1 MFPREFWIKKIQEA
15 WKLRSIIW
23 LVGVRRIGKTTLVK
37 SLSEDHKNT
46 ENGVEH
52 GSLLYYDCELKRNR
66 DLIESDV
73 EEFWQGKEN
82 KIVILDEIHR
92 LENPSEVLKIA
103 ADHYSKAKVI
113 ATGSSTLAASKKFK
127 DTLSGRKIVIELRPL
142 IEADLLA
149 FAQNKNPKII
159 EPINEDN
166 ENAEIGVRQ
175 QCHNALL
182 EKRFLYGGMPE
193 NYLSDELPEYAFE
206 EWIDSYWSKDIQELY
221 ELRSKF
227 AFQKFMELL
236 FIQSGGIFEASKFAT
251 DCKVSSPTIS
261 NFLHVLEETF
271 VIDVLRPYHKRKN
284 SEIVSAPKVYAFDT
298 GLACYLKGW
307 SSLRNEDLGIFW
319 EHFVLNELK
328 AQLQNNADILYW
340 RNKKKQEVD
349 FIIKKKRSQTVIAI
363 ETKWQAKNFSP
374 DNLQAFRELHPEG
387 ENFLIA
393 NDIQESYTKNYTD
406 LKVKFISLREFI
418 LQITLGTAP

>member
-1 MFPREFWIKKIQEA
+1 MFPREFWITKIQEA
-15 WKLRSIIW
+15 WRLRSIIW

-37 SLSEDHKNT
+37 SLSEGHKAGKNAK
-46 ENGVEH
+46 NGIEH
-52 GSLLYYDCELKRNR
+52 QSLLYYDCELKRNR

-73 EEFWQGKEN
+73 EKFWEEKEN
-82 KIVILDEIHR
+82 QIVILDEIHR

-103 ADHYSKAKVI
+103 ADHYPKVKVI
-113 ATGSSTLAASKKFK
+113 ATGSSNLAASKKFK

-142 IEADLLA
+142 IEADLHA
-149 FAQNKNPKII
+149 FTHNKNIKKNPRI
-159 EPINEDN
+159 EDDK
-166 ENAEIGVRQ
+166 NAEIRVSLHA
-175 QCHNALL
+175 HNAVL

-193 NYLSDELPEYAFE
+193 NYLNDELPEYAFE

-307 SSLRNEDLGIFW
+307 SSLRNEDLGILW
-319 EHFVLNELK
+319 EHFVLNEFK
-328 AQLQNNADILYW
+328 AHLQNNADILYW

-393 NDIQESYTKNYTD
+393 NDIQESYTKNYTN
-406 LKVKFISLREFI
+406 LKVKFISLKEFFNFPI
-418 LQITLGTAP
+418 

>member
-37 SLSEDHKNT
+37 SLSEGDKAGKNAK
-46 ENGVEH
+46 NGIAH

-103 ADHYSKAKVI
+103 ADHYPKVKVI

-142 IEADLLA
+142 IEADLHA
-149 FAQNKNPKII
+149 FAHNKNLKKSTKT
-159 EPINEDN
+159 
-166 ENAEIGVRQ
+166 
-175 QCHNALL
+175 HTLL

-193 NYLSDELPEYAFE
+193 NYLSDKLPEYAFE
-206 EWIDSYWSKDIQELY
+206 EWVDSYWSKDIQELY

-271 VIDVLRPYHKRKN
+271 VIDILRPYHKRKN

-307 SSLRNEDLGIFW
+307 SSLRNEDLGILW
-319 EHFVLNELK
+319 EHFVLNEFK
-328 AQLQNNADILYW
+328 AHLQNNADILYW

-363 ETKWQAKNFSP
+363 ETKWQAKNFNP

-393 NDIQESYTKNYTD
+393 NDIQESYTKNYTN
-406 LKVKFISLREFI
+406 LKVKFMSLKEFI
-418 LQITLGTAP
+418 LQI

>member
-1 MFPREFWIKKIQEA
+1 MFPREFWITKIQEA

-37 SLSEDHKNT
+37 SLSEGHKAGKNT

-73 EEFWQGKEN
+73 EKFWEKKEN
-82 KIVILDEIHR
+82 QIVILDEIHR

-103 ADHYSKAKVI
+103 ADHYPKVKVI

-142 IEADLLA
+142 IEADLHA
-149 FAQNKNPKII
+149 FAQNKNIKKSTKT
-159 EPINEDN
+159 
-166 ENAEIGVRQ
+166 
-175 QCHNALL
+175 NALL

-193 NYLSDELPEYAFE
+193 NYLRDELPEYAFE

-307 SSLRNEDLGIFW
+307 SSLRNEDLGILW
-319 EHFVLNELK
+319 EHFVLNEFK
-328 AQLQNNADILYW
+328 AHLQNNADIMYW

-363 ETKWQAKNFSP
+363 ETKWQAKNFNP
-374 DNLQAFRELHPEG
+374 DNLQTFRELHPEG

-393 NDIQESYTKNYTD
+393 NDIQESYTKNYTN
-406 LKVKFISLREFI
+406 LKVKFISLKEFI
-418 LQITLGTAP
+418 SQITQ

>member
-1 MFPREFWIKKIQEA
+1 
-15 WKLRSIIW
+15 
-23 LVGVRRIGKTTLVK
+23 
-37 SLSEDHKNT
+37 
-46 ENGVEH
+46 
-52 GSLLYYDCELKRNR
+52 
-66 DLIESDV
+66 
-73 EEFWQGKEN
+73 
-82 KIVILDEIHR
+82 
-92 LENPSEVLKIA
+92 
-103 ADHYSKAKVI
+103 
-113 ATGSSTLAASKKFK
+113 
-127 DTLSGRKIVIELRPL
+127 
-142 IEADLLA
+142 
-149 FAQNKNPKII
+149 
-159 EPINEDN
+159 
-166 ENAEIGVRQ
+166 
-175 QCHNALL
+175 
-182 EKRFLYGGMPE
+182 MPE

-307 SSLRNEDLGIFW
+307 SSLRSEDLGILW

-363 ETKWQAKNFSP
+363 ETKWQAKNFNP

-393 NDIQESYTKNYTD
+393 NDIQESYTKNYTN
-406 LKVKFISLREFI
+406 LKVKFISLKEFI
-418 LQITLGTAP
+418 LQI

>member
-1 MFPREFWIKKIQEA
+1 MFPREFWITKIQEA

-37 SLSEDHKNT
+37 SLSEAHKAGKNA
-46 ENGVEH
+46 ENGIAH
-52 GSLLYYDCELKRNR
+52 QSLLYYDCELKRNR

-73 EEFWQGKEN
+73 EKFWEEKEN
-82 KIVILDEIHR
+82 QIVILDEIHR

-103 ADHYSKAKVI
+103 ADHYPKVKVI

-142 IEADLLA
+142 IEADLNA
-149 FAQNKNPKII
+149 FANNKNIKKSTKT
-159 EPINEDN
+159 
-166 ENAEIGVRQ
+166 
-175 QCHNALL
+175 NALL

-363 ETKWQAKNFSP
+363 ETKWQTKHFSP

-393 NDIQESYTKNYTD
+393 NDIQESYTKNYTN
-406 LKVKFISLREFI
+406 LKVKFISLKEFI
-418 LQITLGTAP
+418 LQI

>member
-1 MFPREFWIKKIQEA
+1 MFPREFWITKIQEA

-37 SLSEDHKNT
+37 SLSEAHKAGKNT
-46 ENGVEH
+46 ENGIAH
-52 GSLLYYDCELKRNR
+52 QSLLYYDCELKRNR

-73 EEFWQGKEN
+73 EKFWEEKEN
-82 KIVILDEIHR
+82 QIVILDEIHR

-103 ADHYSKAKVI
+103 ADHYPKVKVI

-142 IEADLLA
+142 IEADLNA
-149 FAQNKNPKII
+149 FAHNKNIKKSTKT
-159 EPINEDN
+159 NT
-166 ENAEIGVRQ
+166 
-175 QCHNALL
+175 LL

-319 EHFVLNELK
+319 EHFVLNELQ

-363 ETKWQAKNFSP
+363 ETKWQAKNFNP

-393 NDIQESYTKNYTD
+393 NDIQESYTKNYTN
-406 LKVKFISLREFI
+406 LQVKFISLKEFI
-418 LQITLGTAP
+418 LQI

>member
-1 MFPREFWIKKIQEA
+1 MFPREFWITKIQEA
-15 WKLRSIIW
+15 WRLRSIIW

-37 SLSEDHKNT
+37 SLSEDHENAKN
-46 ENGVEH
+46 GIVH
-52 GSLLYYDCELKRNR
+52 QSLLYYDCELKRNR

-73 EEFWQGKEN
+73 EKFWEKKEN
-82 KIVILDEIHR
+82 QIVILDEIHR

-103 ADHYSKAKVI
+103 ADHYPKVKVI

-142 IEADLLA
+142 IEADLHA
-149 FAQNKNPKII
+149 FTNNNLKKSTKI
-159 EPINEDN
+159 NT
-166 ENAEIGVRQ
+166 
-175 QCHNALL
+175 LL

-307 SSLRNEDLGIFW
+307 SSLRNEDLGILW
-319 EHFVLNELK
+319 EHFVLNEFK
-328 AQLQNNADILYW
+328 AHLQNNADILYW

-363 ETKWQAKNFSP
+363 ETKWQAKNFNP

-406 LKVKFISLREFI
+406 LKVKFISLKEFI
-418 LQITLGTAP
+418 SQITPSTAP

>member
-1 MFPREFWIKKIQEA
+1 MFPREFWITKIQEA
-15 WKLRSIIW
+15 WRLRSIIW

-37 SLSEDHKNT
+37 SLSEDHENAKN
-46 ENGVEH
+46 GILH
-52 GSLLYYDCELKRNR
+52 QSLLYYDCELKRNR

-73 EEFWQGKEN
+73 EKFWEKKEN
-82 KIVILDEIHR
+82 QIVILDEIHR

-103 ADHYSKAKVI
+103 ADHYPKVKVI

-142 IEADLLA
+142 IEADLHA
-149 FAQNKNPKII
+149 FANNNLKKSTKI
-159 EPINEDN
+159 
-166 ENAEIGVRQ
+166 
-175 QCHNALL
+175 NALL

-261 NFLHVLEETF
+261 NFLHLLEETF

-284 SEIVSAPKVYAFDT
+284 SEIVSAPKVYTFDT
-298 GLACYLKGW
+298 GLTCYLKGW
-307 SSLRNEDLGIFW
+307 SSLRNEDLGMLW
-319 EHFVLNELK
+319 EHFVLNEFK
-328 AQLQNNADILYW
+328 AHLQNNADILYW

-363 ETKWQAKNFSP
+363 ETKWQAKNFNP

-393 NDIQESYTKNYTD
+393 NDIQESYTKNYTN
-406 LKVKFISLREFI
+406 LKVKFISLKEFI
-418 LQITLGTAP
+418 SQITQ

>member
-103 ADHYSKAKVI
+103 ADHYPKVKVI

-142 IEADLLA
+142 IEADLHA
-149 FAQNKNPKII
+149 FANNNLKKSTKI
-159 EPINEDN
+159 NT
-166 ENAEIGVRQ
+166 
-175 QCHNALL
+175 LL

-307 SSLRNEDLGIFW
+307 SSLRNEDLGILW
-319 EHFVLNELK
+319 EHFVLNEFK
-328 AQLQNNADILYW
+328 AHLQNNADILYW

-363 ETKWQAKNFSP
+363 ETKWQAKNFNP

-393 NDIQESYTKNYTD
+393 NDIQESYTKNYSN
-406 LKVKFISLREFI
+406 LKVKFISLKEFI
-418 LQITLGTAP
+418 SQITQ

>member
-1 MFPREFWIKKIQEA
+1 MFPREFWITKIQEA
-15 WKLRSIIW
+15 WRLRSIIW

-103 ADHYSKAKVI
+103 ADHYPKVKVI

-142 IEADLLA
+142 IEADLHA
-149 FAQNKNPKII
+149 FANNNLKKSTKI
-159 EPINEDN
+159 
-166 ENAEIGVRQ
+166 
-175 QCHNALL
+175 NALL

-298 GLACYLKGW
+298 GLTCYLKGW
-307 SSLRNEDLGIFW
+307 SSLRNEDLGILW
-319 EHFVLNELK
+319 EHFVLNEFK
-328 AQLQNNADILYW
+328 AHLQNNADILYW

-363 ETKWQAKNFSP
+363 ETKWQAKNFNP

-393 NDIQESYTKNYTD
+393 NDIQESYTKNYTN
-406 LKVKFISLREFI
+406 LKVKFISLKEFI
-418 LQITLGTAP
+418 LQITQ

>member
-1 MFPREFWIKKIQEA
+1 MFPREFWITKIQEA

-52 GSLLYYDCELKRNR
+52 SSLLYYDCELKRNR

-73 EEFWQGKEN
+73 EKFWEEKEN
-82 KIVILDEIHR
+82 QIVILDEIHR

-103 ADHYSKAKVI
+103 ADHYPKVKVI

-142 IEADLLA
+142 IEADLHA
-149 FAQNKNPKII
+149 FAHNKNLKKSSKT
-159 EPINEDN
+159 NT
-166 ENAEIGVRQ
+166 
-175 QCHNALL
+175 LL

-307 SSLRNEDLGIFW
+307 SSLRNEDLGILW
-319 EHFVLNELK
+319 EHFVLNEFK
-328 AQLQNNADILYW
+328 AHLQNNADILYW

-374 DNLQAFRELHPEG
+374 DNLQAFRELHSEG

-406 LKVKFISLREFI
+406 LKVKFISLKEFI
-418 LQITLGTAP
+418 SQITPSTAP

>member
-1 MFPREFWIKKIQEA
+1 MFPREFWITKIQEA

-37 SLSEDHKNT
+37 SLSEDHK
-46 ENGVEH
+46 
-52 GSLLYYDCELKRNR
+52 SLLYYDCELKRNR
-66 DLIESDV
+66 DLIESNV
-73 EEFWQGKEN
+73 EAFWEERKNQ
-82 KIVILDEIHR
+82 IIILDEIHR

-103 ADHYSKAKVI
+103 ADHYPNIKVI

-142 IEADLLA
+142 IEADLHA
-149 FAQNKNPKII
+149 FAHNKNIKKNLKI
-159 EPINEDN
+159 
-166 ENAEIGVRQ
+166 NAV
-175 QCHNALL
+175 L

-236 FIQSGGIFEASKFAT
+236 FIQSGGIFEASKFAA

-271 VIDVLRPYHKRKN
+271 VVDVLRPYYKYKN

-307 SSLRNEDLGIFW
+307 SSLRNEDLWILW
-319 EHFVLNELK
+319 EHFVFNELK
-328 AQLQNNADILYW
+328 AQLQDNADILYW
-340 RNKKKQEVD
+340 RDKKKREID
-349 FIIKKKRSQTVIAI
+349 FVIKKKRSQTAIAI
-363 ETKWQAKNFSP
+363 ETKWQAKNFNS
-374 DNLQAFRELHPEG
+374 DNLRAFRDLHPEG

-393 NDIQESYTKNYTD
+393 NDIQETYTKNYDD
-406 LKVKFISLREFI
+406 LKVKFISLRECI
-418 LQITLGTAP
+418 SQITLASSPISDCN

>member
-1 MFPREFWIKKIQEA
+1 MFPREFWITKIQEA
-15 WKLRSIIW
+15 WRLRSIIW

-46 ENGVEH
+46 ENGVEYR
-52 GSLLYYDCELKRNR
+52 SLLYYDCELKRNR

-103 ADHYSKAKVI
+103 ADHYSNVKVI

-142 IEADLLA
+142 IEADLNA
-149 FAQNKNPKII
+149 FAHNKNIKKSTKT
-159 EPINEDN
+159 
-166 ENAEIGVRQ
+166 
-175 QCHNALL
+175 NALL

-298 GLACYLKGW
+298 GLTCYLKGW
-307 SSLRNEDLGIFW
+307 SSLRNEDLGILW
-319 EHFVLNELK
+319 EHFVLNEFK
-328 AQLQNNADILYW
+328 AHLQNNADILYW

-363 ETKWQAKNFSP
+363 ETKWQAKNFNP

-393 NDIQESYTKNYTD
+393 NDIQESYTKNYTN
-406 LKVKFISLREFI
+406 LKVKFISLKEFI
-418 LQITLGTAP
+418 LQITQ

>member
-1 MFPREFWIKKIQEA
+1 MFPREFWITKIQEA
-15 WKLRSIIW
+15 WRLRSIIW

-52 GSLLYYDCELKRNR
+52 RSLLYYDCELKRNR

-73 EEFWQGKEN
+73 EKFWEEKEN
-82 KIVILDEIHR
+82 QIIILDEIHR

-103 ADHYSKAKVI
+103 ADHYPKVKVI

-142 IEADLLA
+142 IEADLHA
-149 FAQNKNPKII
+149 FAHNKNLKKSTKT
-159 EPINEDN
+159 
-166 ENAEIGVRQ
+166 
-175 QCHNALL
+175 HTLL

-307 SSLRNEDLGIFW
+307 SSLRNEDLGILW
-319 EHFVLNELK
+319 EHFVLNEFK
-328 AQLQNNADILYW
+328 AHLQNNADILYW

-363 ETKWQAKNFSP
+363 ETKWQAKNFNP

-393 NDIQESYTKNYTD
+393 NDIQESYTKNYTN
-406 LKVKFISLREFI
+406 LKVKFISLKEFI
-418 LQITLGTAP
+418 SQITQ

>member
-1 MFPREFWIKKIQEA
+1 MFPREFWITKIQKA
-15 WKLRSIIW
+15 WRLRSIIW

-37 SLSEDHKNT
+37 SLSEGDKAGKNAK
-46 ENGVEH
+46 NGIAH

-73 EEFWQGKEN
+73 EKFWEEKEN
-82 KIVILDEIHR
+82 QIVILDEIHR

-103 ADHYSKAKVI
+103 ADHYPKVKVI

-142 IEADLLA
+142 IEADLNA
-149 FAQNKNPKII
+149 FANNKNIKKSTKT
-159 EPINEDN
+159 
-166 ENAEIGVRQ
+166 
-175 QCHNALL
+175 NALL
-182 EKRFLYGGMPE
+182 DKRFLYGGMPE

-363 ETKWQAKNFSP
+363 ETKWQAKNFNP

-406 LKVKFISLREFI
+406 LKVKFISLKEFI
-418 LQITLGTAP
+418 SQITFGTAL